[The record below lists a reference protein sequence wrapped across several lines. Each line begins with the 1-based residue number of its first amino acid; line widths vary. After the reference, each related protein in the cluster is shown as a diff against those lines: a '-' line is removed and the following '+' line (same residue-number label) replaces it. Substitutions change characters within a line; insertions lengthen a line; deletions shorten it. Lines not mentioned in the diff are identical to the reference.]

1 MNDILGEPQFEL
13 GMLRFTEAA
22 HQLVEGGLL
31 AQLYIDRHWR
41 GDAGCAVGGKKEPNR
56 AASCFDTPLGT
67 IWIVTDICA
76 EDGLCT
82 TVMTHEES

>member
-1 MNDILGEPQFEL
+1 MNDILGEPQFDL

-22 HQLVEGGLL
+22 HQLVEDGLL

-41 GDAGCAVGGKKEPNR
+41 GDRGSVEDPVDPNR
-56 AASCFDTPLGT
+56 AVSCFDTPLGT
-67 IWIVTDICA
+67 IWITTNTCA

-82 TVMTHEES
+82 TVMTHAESK